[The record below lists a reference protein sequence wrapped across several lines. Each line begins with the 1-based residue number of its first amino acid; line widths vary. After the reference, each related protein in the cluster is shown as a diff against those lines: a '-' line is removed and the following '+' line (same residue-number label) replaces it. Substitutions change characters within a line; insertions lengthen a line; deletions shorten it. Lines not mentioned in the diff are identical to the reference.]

1 MKQLQVEYY
10 VYETLL
16 VARQVLKNA
25 FPIQRVSP
33 FRLPTKKEL
42 DKHPKLIEKQRRNP
56 RATT

>member
-16 VARQVLKNA
+16 VARRVLKNA
-25 FPIQRVSP
+25 FLIQRVSP

-42 DKHPKLIEKQRRNP
+42 DKHSKLIEKQRRDP